1 MHATRKHDRIL
12 VGSGS
17 PWEPVVGYSRALRV
31 GDLVYV
37 AGTTAVDADGQVVGE
52 GDAGAQARYIFDKIG
67 RALAATGASLADV
80 VRTRIYVT
88 DMSRWEAVGLAHG
101 EVFKDVRPVS
111 TLVEVSRLID
121 PRLLVEIEAEAVV
134 PREAAIA

>member
-1 MHATRKHDRIL
+1 MHPTRKQDRTL
-12 VGSGS
+12 VSSGS

-31 GDLVYV
+31 GDRVLV
-37 AGTTAVDADGQVVGE
+37 AGTTAVDANGEVVGD
-52 GDAGAQARYIFDKIG
+52 GDIGAQARFIFDKIG
-67 RALAATGASLADV
+67 MALAAAGASLADV

-134 PREAAIA
+134 ASPPPL